1 MQINYYGYL
10 ARMTRYIFIIYIN
23 NLDFK
28 SAARKKLNEK
38 YQLILIVAGCKHK
51 IIIFSVRII
60 PPKAVTVFDTSLS
73 SLWVHP
79 QCYNPGNSQGSS
91 PCIYRPG
98 NVWYRRS
105 LQLHIWN
112 RHLFQWFLRWLK
124 RANLG

>member
-73 SLWVHP
+73 SL
-79 QCYNPGNSQGSS
+79 
-91 PCIYRPG
+91 
-98 NVWYRRS
+98 
-105 LQLHIWN
+105 
-112 RHLFQWFLRWLK
+112 
-124 RANLG
+124 